1 MTIDKINSQI
11 VEDYKSGNSDRRV
24 LLQTLK
30 AALLNRQKELKD
42 GYTEE
47 EEIRVLKN
55 ELKQRQEALEQFKS
69 ASRDDLVKINQA
81 EIDII
86 SQMLPEQMSEEEIEK
101 IVKEK
106 IASLQDKSFGN
117 AMKETMLELKGRA
130 DGKIV
135 AELVK
140 KNLA

>member
-1 MTIDKINSQI
+1 MIIDKINSQI